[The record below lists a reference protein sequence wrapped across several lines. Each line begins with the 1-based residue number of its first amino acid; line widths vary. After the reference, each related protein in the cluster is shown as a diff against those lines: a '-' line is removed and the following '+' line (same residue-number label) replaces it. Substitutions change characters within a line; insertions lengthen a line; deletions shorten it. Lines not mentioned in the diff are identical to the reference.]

1 MNYVY
6 IGLAGALGAMLRY
19 SAGILF
25 MTEHIFPY
33 ATLLVNLLG
42 SFLLAWLTYGLF
54 KKLHLNELLKT
65 AITTGFVG
73 SFTTFSA
80 VSVETVEL
88 FQNQSVLLGCVYI
101 FVSLVGGLGMSEIGF
116 RVGRGVSEK

>member
-6 IGLAGALGAMLRY
+6 IGLAGSLGAMLRY
-19 SAGILF
+19 STGILF
-25 MTEHIFPY
+25 GTEHGFPY
-33 ATLLVNLLG
+33 ATLLVNLIG

-54 KKLHLNELLKT
+54 KKVHLEEKLKT
-65 AITTGFVG
+65 AITAGFVG

-88 FQNQSVLLGCVYI
+88 FQNQSVLLGCVYLV
-101 FVSLVGGLGMSEIGF
+101 VSLVGGLGMSEVGF
-116 RVGRGVSEK
+116 RVSRGAGEK

>member
-1 MNYVY
+1 MHYIY
-6 IGLAGALGAMLRY
+6 IGLAGAFGAMLRY

-25 MTEHIFPY
+25 MTDHVFPY

-54 KKLHLNELLKT
+54 KKVRLEEKMKMV
-65 AITTGFVG
+65 ITTGFVG

-101 FVSLVGGLGMSEIGF
+101 FVSLIGGLGMSEIGF
-116 RVGRGVSEK
+116 RVGKGVSKK

>member
-1 MNYVY
+1 MIYIY
-6 IGLAGALGAMLRY
+6 IGLVGALGAMLRY
-19 SAGILF
+19 SIGILI
-25 MTEHIFPY
+25 MTEHVFPY
-33 ATLLVNLLG
+33 ATLLVNLIG

-54 KKLHLNELLKT
+54 KRIHLDEKLKT

-88 FQNQSVLLGCVYI
+88 FQNQSMLLGCVYV
-101 FVSLVGGLGMSEIGF
+101 FVSLVGGLGMCEVGF
-116 RVGRGVSEK
+116 RVSRGVGEK